1 MGLAGPL
8 RHTWRLPPERWHD
21 FGNSIQ
27 AQFQF
32 DYWAVGPGAANL
44 NIGIE
49 QSPVRTLDDDA
60 WTYLV
65 SPGQIP
71 LARLD
76 DAASRIVGENGS
88 VFDAYPMCGTL
99 GGLLGGRVWNPKA
112 PPELQSNGM
121 FGRPDYQTWQG
132 TSKIGSAVKSQ
143 DGGLLVQHWAD
154 SVPGMSGAPFVK
166 VIDNEM
172 FAIGC
177 HMGGTKSSNF
187 FVSGPALIFGALF
200 AHFWAYSETQK

>member
-1 MGLAGPL
+1 MTRLQDGMILWFDEWLWLDGQSPSTQC
-8 RHTWRLPPERWHD
+8 HTWRLPPERWHD

-32 DYWAVGPGAANL
+32 DYWALGPGAANL

-88 VFDAYPMCGTL
+88 VFDAYPRGW
-99 GGLLGGRVWNPKA
+99 GRV
-112 PPELQSNGM
+112 M
-121 FGRPDYQTWQG
+121 
-132 TSKIGSAVKSQ
+132 VK
-143 DGGLLVQHWAD
+143 
-154 SVPGMSGAPFVK
+154 
-166 VIDNEM
+166 N
-172 FAIGC
+172 
-177 HMGGTKSSNF
+177 SSNTGTANDWCA
-187 FVSGPALIFGALF
+187 VRVRCLLRLQPADAAAAL
-200 AHFWAYSETQK
+200 ARGGC